1 MKIVLSGV
9 ETNNKGAE
17 LMLYAVLQEIERRYP
32 DAKVYL
38 PYYGIKQGT
47 HFVHTDLRFRT
58 TPLSKTMAKLKIP
71 EILYKLKLFRESQ
84 DIIAKTSIVKD
95 ADWFID
101 GSGFA
106 FGDQWNIKDNRI
118 RYWELKLQPLHER
131 GCKVVFLPQAFGP
144 VEKEGT
150 KKAFAM
156 LNKYADLIMPRE
168 QVSYDYVKDSGL
180 IDMSKVKK
188 YTDFTS
194 LVEGVFPE
202 KYNHLRNGI
211 CIIPNMQMIRMKK
224 ITYEDYIKLLSAL
237 VAEGNCSGSP
247 VYLLNHE
254 GKPDEELCLNCK
266 EVIGGGIEAVTNLN
280 ALEVKGLISTAKIV
294 ITSRFHGLAS
304 ALNSG
309 IPSLATSWS
318 HKYEELFRD
327 YGLEGYVLPLD
338 NVETA
343 VGKVR
348 ELLNEEENRRLR
360 NHLAQQIP
368 LIKAQTREMWNCV
381 WSLNK

>member
-17 LMLYAVLQEIERRYP
+17 LMLYAILQEIERRFP
-32 DAKVYL
+32 DAEVYL
-38 PYYGIKQGT
+38 PYYRIAQGT
-47 HFVHTDLRFRT
+47 KYVHTNLKFRT
-58 TPLSKTMAKLKIP
+58 TPWSAIVAKLRVP
-71 EILYKLKLFRESQ
+71 VILYKLKLYNESQ
-84 DIIAKTSIVKD
+84 AIIAETSIVKD

-106 FGDQWNIKDNRI
+106 FGDQWNIKDSRI
-118 RYWELKLQPLHER
+118 RDWELKLQALHDS

-150 KKAFAM
+150 KKAFTM
-156 LNKYADLIMPRE
+156 LNKYANLIMPRE
-168 QVSYDYVKDSGL
+168 QVSYDYVRASGL
-180 IDMSKVKK
+180 IDMNKVKK
-188 YTDFTS
+188 FTDFTS

-202 KYNHLRNGI
+202 KYSQLRNGI
-211 CIIPNMQMIRMKK
+211 CIIPNMQMIRMGK

-237 VAEGNCSGSP
+237 VNEGKRSGLP
-247 VYLLNHE
+247 IYLLNHE
-254 GKPDEELCLNCK
+254 GKQDEELCIKCK
-266 EVIGGGIEAVTNLN
+266 ESIGGDIEAVTGLN
-280 ALEVKGLISTAKIV
+280 ALEVKGLIGTAKIV

-309 IPSLATSWS
+309 VPSLATSWS

-327 YGLEGYVLPLD
+327 YGLEGYVLPLND
-338 NVETA
+338 IEKAVER
-343 VGKVR
+343 VG
-348 ELLNEEENRRLR
+348 ELLDEKENQRLR

-368 LIKAQTREMWNCV
+368 LIKAQTKEMWECV
-381 WSLNK
+381 WAIE

>member
-17 LMLYAVLQEIERRYP
+17 LMLYAILQEIERCFP
-32 DAKVYL
+32 DAEVYL
-38 PYYGIKQGT
+38 PYYRIKQGT
-47 HFVHTDLRFRT
+47 KYVHTSLKFRT
-58 TPLSKTMAKLKIP
+58 TPWSAIVEKLRFPGILSRLK
-71 EILYKLKLFRESQ
+71 LYKESQ
-84 DIIAKTSIVKD
+84 QVIAKTSIVKD

-106 FGDQWNIKDNRI
+106 FGDQWNIKDSRI
-118 RYWELKLQPLHER
+118 RDWELKLQPLHDG

-144 VEKEGT
+144 IEKEGT
-150 KKAFAM
+150 KKAFTM

-168 QVSYDYVKDSGL
+168 QVSYDYVRDSGL
-180 IDMSKVKK
+180 IDMNKVKK
-188 YTDFTS
+188 FTDFTS

-202 KYNHLRNGI
+202 KYGRLRNGI
-211 CIIPNMQMIRMKK
+211 CIIPNMQMIRMEK
-224 ITYEDYIKLLSAL
+224 ITYDDYIKLLSAL
-237 VAEGNCSGSP
+237 VNEGKRSGLP
-247 VYLLNHE
+247 IYLLNHE
-254 GKPDEELCLNCK
+254 GKQDEELCIKCK
-266 EVIGGGIEAVTNLN
+266 ESIGGDIEAVTGLN

-309 IPSLATSWS
+309 VPSLATSWS

-327 YGLEGYVLPLD
+327 YGLEGYVLPLND
-338 NVETA
+338 IEKAVER
-343 VGKVR
+343 VG
-348 ELLNEEENRRLR
+348 ELLDEKENQRLR

-368 LIKAQTREMWNCV
+368 LIKAQTKEMWECV
-381 WSLNK
+381 WAIE

>member
-1 MKIVLSGV
+1 
-9 ETNNKGAE
+9 
-17 LMLYAVLQEIERRYP
+17 MLYAVLQEVERRYP

-58 TPLSKTMAKLKIP
+58 TPLSKTMVKLKIP

-106 FGDQWNIKDNRI
+106 FGDQWNIKDSRI
-118 RYWELKLQPLHER
+118 RDWELKLQPLHER

-348 ELLNEEENRRLR
+348 VLLNEEENRRLR

>member
-17 LMLYAVLQEIERRYP
+17 LMLYAILQEIERCFP
-32 DAKVYL
+32 DAEVYL
-38 PYYGIKQGT
+38 PYYRIKQGT
-47 HFVHTDLRFRT
+47 KYVHTSLKFRT
-58 TPLSKTMAKLKIP
+58 TPWSAIVEKLRFPGILSRLK
-71 EILYKLKLFRESQ
+71 LYKESQ
-84 DIIAKTSIVKD
+84 EVIAKTSIVKD

-106 FGDQWNIKDNRI
+106 FGDQWNIKDSRI
-118 RYWELKLQPLHER
+118 RDWELKLQPLHDG

-144 VEKEGT
+144 IEKEGT
-150 KKAFAM
+150 KKAFTM

-168 QVSYDYVKDSGL
+168 QVSYDYVRDSGL
-180 IDMSKVKK
+180 IDMNKVKK
-188 YTDFTS
+188 FTDFTS

-202 KYNHLRNGI
+202 KYGRLRNGI
-211 CIIPNMQMIRMKK
+211 CIIPNMQMIRMGK
-224 ITYEDYIKLLSAL
+224 ITYDDYIKLLSAL
-237 VAEGNCSGSP
+237 VNEGKRSGLP
-247 VYLLNHE
+247 IYLLNHE
-254 GKPDEELCLNCK
+254 GKQDEELCIKCK
-266 EVIGGGIEAVTNLN
+266 ESIGGDIEAVTGLN

-327 YGLEGYVLPLD
+327 YGLEGYVLPLID
-338 NVETA
+338 TEKA
-343 VGKVR
+343 VKRVG
-348 ELLNEEENRRLR
+348 ELLDEKENQRLR

-368 LIKAQTREMWNCV
+368 LIKAQTKEMWECV
-381 WSLNK
+381 WALNQ